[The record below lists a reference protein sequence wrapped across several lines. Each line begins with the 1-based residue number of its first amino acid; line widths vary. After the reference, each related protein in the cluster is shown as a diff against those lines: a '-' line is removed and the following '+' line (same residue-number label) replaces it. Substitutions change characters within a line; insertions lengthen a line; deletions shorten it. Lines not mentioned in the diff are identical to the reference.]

1 MLIGVMLAGVLA
13 LAPLGA
19 PQNGPST
26 RAGLARAVVG
36 APCTT
41 AGELARA
48 GRVLLGCRERAGVLR
63 WSRTP
68 ARIAAVARRAMRPVR
83 ISSVDGDQRHALV
96 INGVIVGV
104 VVGTVSAADDL
115 RTIALDARDPAVL
128 GARAGLNRY
137 VLTDPATRAEP
148 LAASGCLASNCGRE
162 IRNYALLRGTETLNV
177 IVWNG
182 QPLLGSG
189 TPIVPEITIIERRP
203 GEPIGPG
210 TEILA
215 ATDQPLIP
223 SGVRERIVLLQ
234 EDRVVAV
241 VEGTNALALPLGI
254 TTAVLDDTIEVAPNW
269 LRSADG
275 TFIDPDLP
283 VEGGEGMDGAAPAA
297 GGSGAAPAAGGSGAA
312 PAAGGS
318 GAADDVLTPPPPP
331 PTPPPPTP
339 WRPSA
344 ERIGAPLGGAGDYAI
359 IVNGVVQNVIVLD
372 PQSAG
377 GQSWL
382 QLVAVTSQLPPG
394 ALLIKR
400 EAGDSVGPGTLVEM
414 P

>member
-1 MLIGVMLAGVLA
+1 MVIGVILAGVLA
-13 LAPLGA
+13 LAPFGA
-19 PQNGPST
+19 PQNDASI

-48 GRVLLGCRERAGVLR
+48 SRVLLGCRERAGVLR

-68 ARIAAVARRAMRPVR
+68 ARIAAVARRAMRTMR
-83 ISSVDGDQRHALV
+83 TSSVEGDQRHALV

-115 RTIALDARDPAVL
+115 RTITLDARDPAQL
-128 GARAGLNRY
+128 GARAGSNRY
-137 VLTDPATRAEP
+137 VLTDPASRAEP
-148 LAASGCLASNCGRE
+148 LAASGCIASNCGRE
-162 IRNYALLRGTETLNV
+162 VRNYALLRGTETLNV

-223 SGVRERIVLLQ
+223 SGARERIVLLQ

-241 VEGTNALALPLGI
+241 VEGTNALELPLGI

-283 VEGGEGMDGAAPAA
+283 VADGDEMGGATPGV
-297 GGSGAAPAAGGSGAA
+297 GGSPIDAV
-312 PAAGGS
+312 
-318 GAADDVLTPPPPP
+318 DDLLTPPPPP
-331 PTPPPPTP
+331 AP

-382 QLVAVTSQLPPG
+382 QLVAGTSQLPPG

-400 EAGDSVGPGTLVEM
+400 EAGDPVGPGTLVEM

>member
-1 MLIGVMLAGVLA
+1 MVIGVILAGILA

-19 PQNGPST
+19 PQNDASI
-26 RAGLARAVVG
+26 RAGLARAAVG

-48 GRVLLGCRERAGVLR
+48 GRVLLGCRERVGVLR

-68 ARIAAVARRAMRPVR
+68 ARIAAVARRAMRTMR
-83 ISSVDGDQRHALV
+83 TSSVEGDQRHALV

-115 RTIALDARDPAVL
+115 RTITLDARDPAQL
-128 GARAGLNRY
+128 GARAGSNRY
-137 VLTDPATRAEP
+137 VLADPATRAEP
-148 LAASGCLASNCGRE
+148 LAASGCLANNCGRE

-283 VEGGEGMDGAAPAA
+283 VADAEGMDGATPGVGAPP
-297 GGSGAAPAAGGSGAA
+297 SGVV
-312 PAAGGS
+312 
-318 GAADDVLTPPPPP
+318 DDLLTPPPPP
-331 PTPPPPTP
+331 PAP

-382 QLVAVTSQLPPG
+382 QLVAGTSQLPPG

-414 P
+414 PN

>member
-1 MLIGVMLAGVLA
+1 MVIGVILAGVLA

-19 PQNGPST
+19 PQNGPSI

-48 GRVLLGCRERAGVLR
+48 GRVLLGCRERVGVLR

-68 ARIAAVARRAMRPVR
+68 ARIAAVARRAMRTVR
-83 ISSVDGDQRHALV
+83 TSSVEGDQRHALV

-115 RTIALDARDPAVL
+115 RTITLDSRDPAQL
-128 GARAGLNRY
+128 GARAGSNRY

-162 IRNYALLRGTETLNV
+162 VRNYALLRGTETLNV

-254 TTAVLDDTIEVAPNW
+254 TTAVLDDTIEVALNW

-283 VEGGEGMDGAAPAA
+283 VADAEGMDGATPGVGAPP
-297 GGSGAAPAAGGSGAA
+297 SGVV
-312 PAAGGS
+312 
-318 GAADDVLTPPPPP
+318 DDLLTPPPPP
-331 PTPPPPTP
+331 PAP

-382 QLVAVTSQLPPG
+382 QLVAGTSQLPPG

-400 EAGDSVGPGTLVEM
+400 EAGDPVGPGTLVEM
-414 P
+414 PN

>member
-1 MLIGVMLAGVLA
+1 MVIGVILAGILA

-19 PQNGPST
+19 PQNDASI
-26 RAGLARAVVG
+26 RAGLTRAVVG

-48 GRVLLGCRERAGVLR
+48 GRLLLGCRERAGVLR

-68 ARIAAVARRAMRPVR
+68 ARIAAVARRAMRTMR
-83 ISSVDGDQRHALV
+83 TSSVEGDQRHALV

-115 RTIALDARDPAVL
+115 RTITLDARDPAQL
-128 GARAGLNRY
+128 GARAGSNRY
-137 VLTDPATRAEP
+137 VLADPATRAEP
-148 LAASGCLASNCGRE
+148 LAASGCLANNCGRE

-215 ATDQPLIP
+215 ATDQPLTP

-254 TTAVLDDTIEVAPNW
+254 TTAVLDHTIEVAPNW

-283 VEGGEGMDGAAPAA
+283 VADAEGMDGAMPGV
-297 GGSGAAPAAGGSGAA
+297 GGPPSDAV
-312 PAAGGS
+312 
-318 GAADDVLTPPPPP
+318 DDLLTPPPPP
-331 PTPPPPTP
+331 PAP

-382 QLVAVTSQLPPG
+382 QLVAGTSQLPPG

-400 EAGDSVGPGTLVEM
+400 EAGDPVGPGTLVEM
-414 P
+414 PN

>member
-1 MLIGVMLAGVLA
+1 MVIGVILAGVLA

-19 PQNGPST
+19 PQNGPSI

-68 ARIAAVARRAMRPVR
+68 ARIAAVARRAMRTVR
-83 ISSVDGDQRHALV
+83 TSSVEGDQRHALV

-115 RTIALDARDPAVL
+115 RTITLDARDPAQL
-128 GARAGLNRY
+128 GARAGSNRY

-148 LAASGCLASNCGRE
+148 LAASGCIASNCGRE

-203 GEPIGPG
+203 DEPIGPG

-234 EDRVVAV
+234 EDRVIAIVNGANLLSLPAGVTALSIDDEVAV
-241 VEGTNALALPLGI
+241 EPDWIVH
-254 TTAVLDDTIEVAPNW
+254 
-269 LRSADG
+269 ADG
-275 TFIDPDLP
+275 SFADP
-283 VEGGEGMDGAAPAA
+283 EAEQNESSGGGASETTPNA
-297 GGSGAAPAAGGSGAA
+297 GAS
-312 PAAGGS
+312 
-318 GAADDVLTPPPPP
+318 PPP
-331 PTPPPPTP
+331 
-339 WRPSA
+339 PSA
-344 ERIGAPLGGAGDYAI
+344 ERTPAPTPQPWRPGSDRLGAPLGGAGDYAI
-359 IVNGVVQNVIVLD
+359 IVNGVVTNVIVLD

-382 QLVAVTSQLPPG
+382 QLVSGTSQLPAG
-394 ALLIKR
+394 ALLVKR
-400 EAGDSVGPGTLVEM
+400 EVGDPVGPGTLVEI

>member
-1 MLIGVMLAGVLA
+1 MVIGVILAGVLA

-19 PQNGPST
+19 PQNYASI
-26 RAGLARAVVG
+26 RAGLIRAVVG

-48 GRVLLGCRERAGVLR
+48 GRLLLGCRERAGVLR

-68 ARIAAVARRAMRPVR
+68 ARIAAVAQSATRTVR
-83 ISSVDGDQRHALV
+83 TSSVESDQRHALV

-104 VVGTVSAADDL
+104 VVGTVSAAKDL
-115 RTIALDARDPAVL
+115 RTIILDANDPAQL
-128 GARAGLNRY
+128 GARAGSNRY
-137 VLTDPATRAEP
+137 ILTDPASRAEP

-162 IRNYALLRGTETLNV
+162 VRNYALLRGTETLNV

-182 QPLLGSG
+182 QPLLGNG

-203 GEPIGPG
+203 SEPIGPG

-215 ATDQPLIP
+215 ATNQPLIP
-223 SGVRERIVLLQ
+223 SGARERIVLLQ
-234 EDRVVAV
+234 GDRVVAV
-241 VEGTNALALPLGI
+241 VEGTNALELPLGI

-275 TFIDPDLP
+275 TFIDPALP
-283 VEGGEGMDGAAPAA
+283 VADGEGMDGATP
-297 GGSGAAPAAGGSGAA
+297 GVGSPRGNAVNDLLA
-312 PAAGGS
+312 
-318 GAADDVLTPPPPP
+318 PPPPP
-331 PTPPPPTP
+331 PAP

-382 QLVAVTSQLPPG
+382 QLVAGTSQLPPG

-400 EAGDSVGPGTLVEM
+400 EAGDPLGLGTLVEM

>member
-1 MLIGVMLAGVLA
+1 MVIGVILAGVLA

-19 PQNGPST
+19 PQNGSSI

-68 ARIAAVARRAMRPVR
+68 ARIAAVARRAMRTVR
-83 ISSVDGDQRHALV
+83 TSSIDSDQRHALV

-115 RTIALDARDPAVL
+115 RTITLDARDPAHL
-128 GARAGLNRY
+128 GARAGSNRY

-254 TTAVLDDTIEVAPNW
+254 TTAVLDHTIEVAPNW

-275 TFIDPDLP
+275 TFINPDLP
-283 VEGGEGMDGAAPAA
+283 VADGEGMDGATPGV
-297 GGSGAAPAAGGSGAA
+297 GGPPSDAV
-312 PAAGGS
+312 
-318 GAADDVLTPPPPP
+318 DDLLTPPPPP
-331 PTPPPPTP
+331 PTP
-339 WRPSA
+339 WRPST

-382 QLVAVTSQLPPG
+382 QLVAGTSQLPPG

-400 EAGDSVGPGTLVEM
+400 EAGDPVGPGTLVEM
-414 P
+414 PN

>member
-1 MLIGVMLAGVLA
+1 MRSV
-13 LAPLGA
+13 
-19 PQNGPST
+19 
-26 RAGLARAVVG
+26 
-36 APCTT
+36 
-41 AGELARA
+41 
-48 GRVLLGCRERAGVLR
+48 
-63 WSRTP
+63 RT
-68 ARIAAVARRAMRPVR
+68 
-83 ISSVDGDQRHALV
+83 SSVESDQRHALV

-115 RTIALDARDPAVL
+115 RTMTLDARDPAQL
-128 GARAGLNRY
+128 GARAGSNRY

-162 IRNYALLRGTETLNV
+162 VRNYALLRGTETLNV

-223 SGVRERIVLLQ
+223 SGVKERIVLLQ
-234 EDRVVAV
+234 DDRVVAI
-241 VEGTNALALPLGI
+241 VEGTNALELPLGI

-283 VEGGEGMDGAAPAA
+283 VADGDEMGGATPGV
-297 GGSGAAPAAGGSGAA
+297 GGPPSGAV
-312 PAAGGS
+312 
-318 GAADDVLTPPPPP
+318 DDLLTPPPS
-331 PTPPPPTP
+331 PPPPPAP

-382 QLVAVTSQLPPG
+382 QLVAGTSQLPPG

-400 EAGDSVGPGTLVEM
+400 EEGDPVGPGTLVEM
-414 P
+414 PN

>member
-1 MLIGVMLAGVLA
+1 MVIGVILVGVLA

-19 PQNGPST
+19 PQNDASI
-26 RAGLARAVVG
+26 RAGLTRAVVG

-68 ARIAAVARRAMRPVR
+68 ARIAAVARRAMRAMR
-83 ISSVDGDQRHALV
+83 TSSVEGDQRHALV

-115 RTIALDARDPAVL
+115 RTITLDARDPAQL
-128 GARAGLNRY
+128 GARAGSNRY
-137 VLTDPATRAEP
+137 VLTDPTTRAEP
-148 LAASGCLASNCGRE
+148 LAASGCISSNCGRE
-162 IRNYALLRGTETLNV
+162 VRNYALLRGTETLNV

-223 SGVRERIVLLQ
+223 SGARERIVLLQ
-234 EDRVVAV
+234 EDRVVAI
-241 VEGTNALALPLGI
+241 VEGTNALELPLGI
-254 TTAVLDDTIEVAPNW
+254 TTAVLDDTIEVALNW

-275 TFIDPDLP
+275 TFIDPDPPLAD
-283 VEGGEGMDGAAPAA
+283 GEGMDGTTPGV
-297 GGSGAAPAAGGSGAA
+297 GGSPSDAV
-312 PAAGGS
+312 
-318 GAADDVLTPPPPP
+318 DDLLTPPPPP
-331 PTPPPPTP
+331 PAP

-382 QLVAVTSQLPPG
+382 QLVAGTSQLPPG

-400 EAGDSVGPGTLVEM
+400 EAGDPVGPGTFVEM

>member
-1 MLIGVMLAGVLA
+1 MVIGVILAGVLA
-13 LAPLGA
+13 LAPFGA
-19 PQNGPST
+19 PQNGPSI

-68 ARIAAVARRAMRPVR
+68 ARIAAVARRAMRTVR
-83 ISSVDGDQRHALV
+83 TSSVEDDQRHALV

-115 RTIALDARDPAVL
+115 RTITLDARDPAQL
-128 GARAGLNRY
+128 GDRAGSNRY

-148 LAASGCLASNCGRE
+148 LAASGCIASNCGRE

-234 EDRVVAV
+234 EDRVIAIVNGANLLSLPAGVTALSIDDEVAV
-241 VEGTNALALPLGI
+241 EPDWIVH
-254 TTAVLDDTIEVAPNW
+254 
-269 LRSADG
+269 ADG
-275 TFIDPDLP
+275 SFADP
-283 VEGGEGMDGAAPAA
+283 EAEQNESSGGGASETTPNA
-297 GGSGAAPAAGGSGAA
+297 GAS
-312 PAAGGS
+312 
-318 GAADDVLTPPPPP
+318 PPPPAVERTP
-331 PTPPPPTP
+331 APTPEP
-339 WRPSA
+339 WRPGSD
-344 ERIGAPLGGAGDYAI
+344 RLGAPLGGAGDYAI
-359 IVNGVVQNVIVLD
+359 IVNGVVTNVIVLD

-382 QLVAVTSQLPPG
+382 QLVSGTSQLPAG
-394 ALLIKR
+394 ALLVKR
-400 EAGDSVGPGTLVEM
+400 EVGDPVGPGTLVEI

>member
-1 MLIGVMLAGVLA
+1 M
-13 LAPLGA
+13 
-19 PQNGPST
+19 
-26 RAGLARAVVG
+26 
-36 APCTT
+36 
-41 AGELARA
+41 
-48 GRVLLGCRERAGVLR
+48 
-63 WSRTP
+63 RT
-68 ARIAAVARRAMRPVR
+68 VHT
-83 ISSVDGDQRHALV
+83 SSVEGDQRHALV

-115 RTIALDARDPAVL
+115 RTITLDARDPAQL
-128 GARAGLNRY
+128 GARAGSNRY
-137 VLTDPATRAEP
+137 VLTDPASRVEP

-162 IRNYALLRGTETLNV
+162 VRNYALLRGTATLNV
-177 IVWNG
+177 IVWDG

-241 VEGTNALALPLGI
+241 VEGTNALELPLGI
-254 TTAVLDDTIEVAPNW
+254 TTAVLDETIEVAPNW

-283 VEGGEGMDGAAPAA
+283 VADGEGMDDATPGADGSPGMDGATPGADGSPGMDGATPGA
-297 GGSGAAPAAGGSGAA
+297 GGSPSGAVDGLQT
-312 PAAGGS
+312 PPPS
-318 GAADDVLTPPPPP
+318 PPPPP
-331 PTPPPPTP
+331 AP

-382 QLVAVTSQLPPG
+382 QLVAGTSQLPPG

-414 P
+414 PN

>member
-1 MLIGVMLAGVLA
+1 MVIGVILAGILA

-19 PQNGPST
+19 PQNDASI
-26 RAGLARAVVG
+26 RAGLTRAVVG

-48 GRVLLGCRERAGVLR
+48 GRLLLGCRERAGVLR

-68 ARIAAVARRAMRPVR
+68 ARIAAVARRAMRTMR
-83 ISSVDGDQRHALV
+83 TSSVEGDQRHALV

-115 RTIALDARDPAVL
+115 RTITLDARDPAQL
-128 GARAGLNRY
+128 GARAGSNRY

-148 LAASGCLASNCGRE
+148 LAASGCIASNCGRE
-162 IRNYALLRGTETLNV
+162 VRNYALLRGTETLNV

-189 TPIVPEITIIERRP
+189 TPIVPEITIIERRS

-215 ATDQPLIP
+215 ATDHPLIP
-223 SGVRERIVLLQ
+223 GGVRERIVLLKQ
-234 EDRVVAV
+234 NRVVAI
-241 VEGTNALALPLGI
+241 VEGTNALELPLGI

-283 VEGGEGMDGAAPAA
+283 VADGEGMDGAAPGV
-297 GGSGAAPAAGGSGAA
+297 GGPPSDAV
-312 PAAGGS
+312 
-318 GAADDVLTPPPPP
+318 DDLLTPPPPP
-331 PTPPPPTP
+331 PAP

-382 QLVAVTSQLPPG
+382 QLVAGTSQLPPG

-400 EAGDSVGPGTLVEM
+400 EAGDPVGPGTLVEM

>member
-1 MLIGVMLAGVLA
+1 MVIGVILAGLLA

-19 PQNGPST
+19 PQSGPNM
-26 RAGLARAVVG
+26 RAGLARALVG

-48 GRVLLGCRERAGVLR
+48 GRMLLGCRERAGVLR

-68 ARIAAVARRAMRPVR
+68 ARIAPVARRVMRSVR
-83 ISSVDGDQRHALV
+83 TSSVENDQRHALV

-115 RTIALDARDPAVL
+115 RTIILDARDPAQL
-128 GARAGLNRY
+128 GARAGSNRY

-162 IRNYALLRGTETLNV
+162 VRNYALLRGTETLNV

-241 VEGTNALALPLGI
+241 VEGTNALELPLGI

-283 VEGGEGMDGAAPAA
+283 VADGDEMGGATPGV
-297 GGSGAAPAAGGSGAA
+297 GGPPSGAV
-312 PAAGGS
+312 
-318 GAADDVLTPPPPP
+318 DDLLTPPPS
-331 PTPPPPTP
+331 PPPPPAP

-382 QLVAVTSQLPPG
+382 QLVAGTSQLPPG

-400 EAGDSVGPGTLVEM
+400 EEGDPVGPGTLVEM
-414 P
+414 PN

>member
-1 MLIGVMLAGVLA
+1 MVIGVILAGVLA
-13 LAPLGA
+13 LAPFGA
-19 PQNGPST
+19 PQNGPSI

-68 ARIAAVARRAMRPVR
+68 ARIAAVARRAMRTVR
-83 ISSVDGDQRHALV
+83 TSSVEGDQRHALV

-115 RTIALDARDPAVL
+115 RTITLDARDPAQL
-128 GARAGLNRY
+128 GARAGSNRY

-148 LAASGCLASNCGRE
+148 LAASGCIASNCGRE
-162 IRNYALLRGTETLNV
+162 IRNYALLRGTETFNV

-203 GEPIGPG
+203 DEPIGPG

-234 EDRVVAV
+234 EDRVIAIVNGANLLSLPAGVTALSIDDEVAV
-241 VEGTNALALPLGI
+241 EPDWIVH
-254 TTAVLDDTIEVAPNW
+254 
-269 LRSADG
+269 ADG
-275 TFIDPDLP
+275 SFADP
-283 VEGGEGMDGAAPAA
+283 EAEQNESSGDGASETTPNA
-297 GGSGAAPAAGGSGAA
+297 GAS
-312 PAAGGS
+312 
-318 GAADDVLTPPPPP
+318 PPP
-331 PTPPPPTP
+331 
-339 WRPSA
+339 PSA
-344 ERIGAPLGGAGDYAI
+344 ERTPAPTPEPWRPGSDRLGAPLGGAGDYAI

-382 QLVAVTSQLPPG
+382 QLVSGTSQLPAG
-394 ALLIKR
+394 ALLVKR
-400 EAGDSVGPGTLVEM
+400 EVGDPVGPGTLVEI

>member
-1 MLIGVMLAGVLA
+1 M
-13 LAPLGA
+13 
-19 PQNGPST
+19 
-26 RAGLARAVVG
+26 
-36 APCTT
+36 
-41 AGELARA
+41 
-48 GRVLLGCRERAGVLR
+48 
-63 WSRTP
+63 RT
-68 ARIAAVARRAMRPVR
+68 VR
-83 ISSVDGDQRHALV
+83 TSSVESDQRHALV

-115 RTIALDARDPAVL
+115 RTMTLDARDPAQL
-128 GARAGLNRY
+128 GARAGSNRY

-162 IRNYALLRGTETLNV
+162 VRNYALLRGTETLNV

-223 SGVRERIVLLQ
+223 SGARERIVLLQ

-241 VEGTNALALPLGI
+241 VEGTNALELPLGI

-283 VEGGEGMDGAAPAA
+283 VADGEGIGGATPGA
-297 GGSGAAPAAGGSGAA
+297 GGSPELDGATPGAGGSPELDGAT
-312 PAAGGS
+312 PGAGTS
-318 GAADDVLTPPPPP
+318 PIDAVDDLLTPPPPP
-331 PTPPPPTP
+331 PAP

-382 QLVAVTSQLPPG
+382 QLVAGTSQLPPG

-400 EAGDSVGPGTLVEM
+400 EAGDPVGPGTLVEM
-414 P
+414 PN

>member
-1 MLIGVMLAGVLA
+1 MVIGVILAGILA

-19 PQNGPST
+19 PQNDASI
-26 RAGLARAVVG
+26 RAGLTRAVVG

-68 ARIAAVARRAMRPVR
+68 ARIAAVARRAMRTMR
-83 ISSVDGDQRHALV
+83 TSSVEGDQRHALV

-115 RTIALDARDPAVL
+115 RTITLDARDPAQL
-128 GARAGLNRY
+128 GARAGSNRY
-137 VLTDPATRAEP
+137 VLADPATRAEP
-148 LAASGCLASNCGRE
+148 LAASGCLANNCGRE

-283 VEGGEGMDGAAPAA
+283 VADGEGMDGAAPGV
-297 GGSGAAPAAGGSGAA
+297 GGPPSDAV
-312 PAAGGS
+312 
-318 GAADDVLTPPPPP
+318 DDLLTPPPPP
-331 PTPPPPTP
+331 PAP

-382 QLVAVTSQLPPG
+382 QLVAGTSQLPPG

-400 EAGDSVGPGTLVEM
+400 EAGDPVGPGTLVEM
-414 P
+414 PN

>member
-1 MLIGVMLAGVLA
+1 MVIGVILAGILA

-19 PQNGPST
+19 PQNDASI
-26 RAGLARAVVG
+26 RAGLTRAVVG

-48 GRVLLGCRERAGVLR
+48 GRLLLGCRERAGVLR

-68 ARIAAVARRAMRPVR
+68 ARIAAVARRAMRTMR
-83 ISSVDGDQRHALV
+83 TSSVEGDQRHALV

-115 RTIALDARDPAVL
+115 RTITLDARDPAQL
-128 GARAGLNRY
+128 GARAGSNRY

-148 LAASGCLASNCGRE
+148 LAASGCIASNCGRE
-162 IRNYALLRGTETLNV
+162 VRNYALLRGTETLNV

-283 VEGGEGMDGAAPAA
+283 VADGEGMDGAAPGV
-297 GGSGAAPAAGGSGAA
+297 GGPPSDAV
-312 PAAGGS
+312 
-318 GAADDVLTPPPPP
+318 DDLLTPPPPP
-331 PTPPPPTP
+331 PTP
-339 WRPSA
+339 WRPST

-382 QLVAVTSQLPPG
+382 QLVAGTSQLPPG

-400 EAGDSVGPGTLVEM
+400 EAGDPVGPGTLVEM
-414 P
+414 PN

>member
-1 MLIGVMLAGVLA
+1 MVIGVILAGVLA

-19 PQNGPST
+19 PQNGPSI

-68 ARIAAVARRAMRPVR
+68 ARIAAVARRAMRTVR
-83 ISSVDGDQRHALV
+83 TSSVEDDQRHALV

-115 RTIALDARDPAVL
+115 RTITLDARDPAQL
-128 GARAGLNRY
+128 GARAGSNRY
-137 VLTDPATRAEP
+137 VLADPATRAEP
-148 LAASGCLASNCGRE
+148 LAASGCLANNCGRE

-223 SGVRERIVLLQ
+223 SGVRERIVLLK
-234 EDRVVAV
+234 ENRVVAV
-241 VEGTNALALPLGI
+241 VEGTNALELPLGI

-283 VEGGEGMDGAAPAA
+283 VADAEGMEGATPGVGAPP
-297 GGSGAAPAAGGSGAA
+297 SGVV
-312 PAAGGS
+312 
-318 GAADDVLTPPPPP
+318 DDLLTPPPPP
-331 PTPPPPTP
+331 PAP

-382 QLVAVTSQLPPG
+382 QLVAGTSQLPPG

-400 EAGDSVGPGTLVEM
+400 EAGDPVGPGTLVEM
-414 P
+414 PN

>member
-1 MLIGVMLAGVLA
+1 MVIGVILAGVLA

-19 PQNGPST
+19 PQNGPSI

-48 GRVLLGCRERAGVLR
+48 DRVLLGCRERAGVLR

-68 ARIAAVARRAMRPVR
+68 ARIAAVARRAMRTVR
-83 ISSVDGDQRHALV
+83 TSSVEDDQRHALV

-115 RTIALDARDPAVL
+115 RTITLDARDPAQL
-128 GARAGLNRY
+128 GGRAGSNRY
-137 VLTDPATRAEP
+137 VLTDPTTRAEP

-283 VEGGEGMDGAAPAA
+283 VADAEGMDGATPGVGAPP
-297 GGSGAAPAAGGSGAA
+297 SGVV
-312 PAAGGS
+312 
-318 GAADDVLTPPPPP
+318 DDLLTPPPPP
-331 PTPPPPTP
+331 PAP

-382 QLVAVTSQLPPG
+382 QLVAGTSQLPPG

-400 EAGDSVGPGTLVEM
+400 EAGDPVGPGTLVEM
-414 P
+414 PN

>member
-1 MLIGVMLAGVLA
+1 MVIGVILAGVLA
-13 LAPLGA
+13 LAPFGA
-19 PQNGPST
+19 PQNGPSI

-68 ARIAAVARRAMRPVR
+68 ARIAAVARRAMRTVR
-83 ISSVDGDQRHALV
+83 TSSVEDDQRHALV

-115 RTIALDARDPAVL
+115 RTIALDARDPAQL
-128 GARAGLNRY
+128 GDRAGSNRY

-148 LAASGCLASNCGRE
+148 LAASGCIASNCGRE

-241 VEGTNALALPLGI
+241 VEGTSLLSLPAGVTALSI
-254 TTAVLDDTIEVAPNW
+254 DDEVAVEPDW
-269 LRSADG
+269 IVHADG
-275 TFIDPDLP
+275 SFADP
-283 VEGGEGMDGAAPAA
+283 EAEQNESSGGGASETTPNA
-297 GGSGAAPAAGGSGAA
+297 GAS
-312 PAAGGS
+312 
-318 GAADDVLTPPPPP
+318 PPPPAVERTP
-331 PTPPPPTP
+331 APTPEP
-339 WRPSA
+339 WRPGSD
-344 ERIGAPLGGAGDYAI
+344 RLGAPLGGAGDYAI
-359 IVNGVVQNVIVLD
+359 IVNGVVTNVIVLD

-382 QLVAVTSQLPPG
+382 QLVSGTSQLPAG
-394 ALLIKR
+394 ALLVKR
-400 EAGDSVGPGTLVEM
+400 EVGDPVGPGTLVEI

>member
-1 MLIGVMLAGVLA
+1 MVIGVILAGVLA

-19 PQNGPST
+19 PQNGPSI

-68 ARIAAVARRAMRPVR
+68 ARIAAVARRAMRTVR
-83 ISSVDGDQRHALV
+83 TSSVEGDQRHALV

-115 RTIALDARDPAVL
+115 RTITLDARDPAQL
-128 GARAGLNRY
+128 GARAGSNRY

-148 LAASGCLASNCGRE
+148 LAASGCIASNCGRE

-234 EDRVVAV
+234 EDRVVAI
-241 VEGTNALALPLGI
+241 VEGTNALELPLGI

-283 VEGGEGMDGAAPAA
+283 VADGEGMDGATPGVGGAP
-297 GGSGAAPAAGGSGAA
+297 SGAV
-312 PAAGGS
+312 
-318 GAADDVLTPPPPP
+318 DDLLTPPPPP
-331 PTPPPPTP
+331 PAP
-339 WRPSA
+339 WRPST

-382 QLVAVTSQLPPG
+382 QLVAGTSQLPPG

-400 EAGDSVGPGTLVEM
+400 EAGDPVGPGTLVEM
-414 P
+414 PN

>member
-1 MLIGVMLAGVLA
+1 MVIGVILAGILA

-19 PQNGPST
+19 PQNDASI
-26 RAGLARAVVG
+26 RAGLTRAVVG

-48 GRVLLGCRERAGVLR
+48 GRLLLGCRERAGVLR

-68 ARIAAVARRAMRPVR
+68 ARIAAVARRAMRTMR
-83 ISSVDGDQRHALV
+83 TSSVEGDQRHALV

-115 RTIALDARDPAVL
+115 RTITLDARDPAQL
-128 GARAGLNRY
+128 GARAGSNRY
-137 VLTDPATRAEP
+137 VLADPATRAEP
-148 LAASGCLASNCGRE
+148 LAASGCLANNCGRE

-283 VEGGEGMDGAAPAA
+283 VADAEGMDGATPGVGAPP
-297 GGSGAAPAAGGSGAA
+297 SGVV
-312 PAAGGS
+312 
-318 GAADDVLTPPPPP
+318 DDLLTPPPPP
-331 PTPPPPTP
+331 PAP

-382 QLVAVTSQLPPG
+382 QLVAGTSQLPPG

-400 EAGDSVGPGTLVEM
+400 EAGDPVGPGTLVEM
-414 P
+414 PN

>member
-1 MLIGVMLAGVLA
+1 MVIGVILAGVLA

-19 PQNGPST
+19 PQNGPSI

-36 APCTT
+36 VPCTT

-48 GRVLLGCRERAGVLR
+48 GRVLLGCRERVGVLR

-68 ARIAAVARRAMRPVR
+68 ARIAAVARRAMRTVR
-83 ISSVDGDQRHALV
+83 TSIVESDQRHALV

-115 RTIALDARDPAVL
+115 RTITLDARDPAQL
-128 GARAGLNRY
+128 GVRAGSNRY

-162 IRNYALLRGTETLNV
+162 VRNYALLRGTETLNV

-254 TTAVLDDTIEVAPNW
+254 TTAVLDDTIEVALNW

-283 VEGGEGMDGAAPAA
+283 VADAEGMDGAMPGV
-297 GGSGAAPAAGGSGAA
+297 GGPPSDAV
-312 PAAGGS
+312 
-318 GAADDVLTPPPPP
+318 DDLLTPPPPP
-331 PTPPPPTP
+331 PAP

-382 QLVAVTSQLPPG
+382 QLVAGTSQLPPG

-400 EAGDSVGPGTLVEM
+400 EAGDPVGPGTLVEM
-414 P
+414 PN

>member
-1 MLIGVMLAGVLA
+1 MVIGVILAGVLA

-19 PQNGPST
+19 PQNGPSI
-26 RAGLARAVVG
+26 RAGLARAAVG

-68 ARIAAVARRAMRPVR
+68 ARIAAVARRAMRTVR
-83 ISSVDGDQRHALV
+83 TSSVEDDQRHALV

-115 RTIALDARDPAVL
+115 RTIALDARDPAQL
-128 GARAGLNRY
+128 GDRAGSNRY

-148 LAASGCLASNCGRE
+148 LAASGCIASNCGRE

-223 SGVRERIVLLQ
+223 SGVRERIVLLKQ
-234 EDRVVAV
+234 NRVVAV
-241 VEGTNALALPLGI
+241 VEGTSLLSLPAGVTALSI
-254 TTAVLDDTIEVAPNW
+254 DDEVAVEPDW
-269 LRSADG
+269 IVHADG
-275 TFIDPDLP
+275 SFADP
-283 VEGGEGMDGAAPAA
+283 EAEQNESSGDGASETTPNA
-297 GGSGAAPAAGGSGAA
+297 GAS
-312 PAAGGS
+312 
-318 GAADDVLTPPPPP
+318 PPPPAVERTP
-331 PTPPPPTP
+331 APTPEP
-339 WRPSA
+339 WRPGSD
-344 ERIGAPLGGAGDYAI
+344 RLGAPLGGAGDYAI
-359 IVNGVVQNVIVLD
+359 IVNGVVTNVIVLD

-382 QLVAVTSQLPPG
+382 QLVSGTSQLPAG
-394 ALLIKR
+394 ALLVKR
-400 EAGDSVGPGTLVEM
+400 EVGDPVGPGTLVEI

>member
-1 MLIGVMLAGVLA
+1 MVIGVILAGVLA
-13 LAPLGA
+13 LAPLSA
-19 PQNGPST
+19 PQNDVSI
-26 RAGLARAVVG
+26 RAGLTRAVVG

-41 AGELARA
+41 AGELARS
-48 GRVLLGCRERAGVLR
+48 GRLLLGCRERSGVLR

-68 ARIAAVARRAMRPVR
+68 ARIAAVARRAMRTVR
-83 ISSVDGDQRHALV
+83 TSSVESDQRHALV

-115 RTIALDARDPAVL
+115 RTITLDARDPAQL
-128 GARAGLNRY
+128 GARAGSSRY
-137 VLTDPATRAEP
+137 ILTDPATRAEP
-148 LAASGCLASNCGRE
+148 LTASGCLASNCGRE
-162 IRNYALLRGTETLNV
+162 VRNYALLRGTETLNV

-189 TPIVPEITIIERRP
+189 TPIVPEITIIERRH

-241 VEGTNALALPLGI
+241 VEGTNALELPLGI

-283 VEGGEGMDGAAPAA
+283 VADGEEIGGATPGV
-297 GGSGAAPAAGGSGAA
+297 GGPPSGAG
-312 PAAGGS
+312 
-318 GAADDVLTPPPPP
+318 DDLLTPPPPP
-331 PTPPPPTP
+331 PAP

-344 ERIGAPLGGAGDYAI
+344 ERIGAPLGGAGGYAI
-359 IVNGVVQNVIVLD
+359 IANGVVLNTIVLD

-382 QLVAVTSQLPPG
+382 QLVAGTSQLPPG
-394 ALLIKR
+394 AVLIELK
-400 EAGDSVGPGTLVEM
+400 AGDSVGPGTLVAM

>member
-1 MLIGVMLAGVLA
+1 MVIGVILAGILA

-19 PQNGPST
+19 PQNDASI
-26 RAGLARAVVG
+26 RAGLARAAVG

-68 ARIAAVARRAMRPVR
+68 ARIAAVARRAMRTMR
-83 ISSVDGDQRHALV
+83 TSSVEGDQRHALV

-115 RTIALDARDPAVL
+115 RTITLDARDPAQL
-128 GARAGLNRY
+128 GARAGSNRY

-162 IRNYALLRGTETLNV
+162 VRNYALLRGTETLNV

-283 VEGGEGMDGAAPAA
+283 VADAEGMDGATPGVGAPP
-297 GGSGAAPAAGGSGAA
+297 SGVV
-312 PAAGGS
+312 
-318 GAADDVLTPPPPP
+318 DDLLTPPPPP
-331 PTPPPPTP
+331 PAP

-382 QLVAVTSQLPPG
+382 QLVAGTSQLPPG

-400 EAGDSVGPGTLVEM
+400 EAGDPVGPGTLVEM
-414 P
+414 PN

>member
-104 VVGTVSAADDL
+104 VVGTVSAADGL

-128 GARAGLNRY
+128 GARAGSNRY

-297 GGSGAAPAAGGSGAA
+297 GGSGAA
-312 PAAGGS
+312 
-318 GAADDVLTPPPPP
+318 DDVLTPP
-331 PTPPPPTP
+331 PPPPTP

-382 QLVAVTSQLPPG
+382 QLVAGTSQLPPG

-400 EAGDSVGPGTLVEM
+400 EVGDPVGPGTLVEL
-414 P
+414 PN

>member
-1 MLIGVMLAGVLA
+1 MVIGVILAGILA

-19 PQNGPST
+19 PQNDASI
-26 RAGLARAVVG
+26 RAGLARAAVG

-48 GRVLLGCRERAGVLR
+48 GRVLLGCRERVGVLR

-68 ARIAAVARRAMRPVR
+68 ARIAAVARRAMRTVR
-83 ISSVDGDQRHALV
+83 TSSVEGDQRHALV

-115 RTIALDARDPAVL
+115 RTITLDSRDPAQL
-128 GARAGLNRY
+128 GARAGSNRY

-162 IRNYALLRGTETLNV
+162 VRNYALLRGTETLNV

-241 VEGTNALALPLGI
+241 VEGTNALALPRGI

-283 VEGGEGMDGAAPAA
+283 VADAEGMDGATPGVGAPP
-297 GGSGAAPAAGGSGAA
+297 SGVV
-312 PAAGGS
+312 
-318 GAADDVLTPPPPP
+318 DDLLTPPPPP
-331 PTPPPPTP
+331 PAP

-382 QLVAVTSQLPPG
+382 QLVAGTSQLPPG

-400 EAGDSVGPGTLVEM
+400 EAGDPVGPGTLVEM
-414 P
+414 PN

>member
-1 MLIGVMLAGVLA
+1 MVIGVILAGVLA

-19 PQNGPST
+19 PQNGSSI

-68 ARIAAVARRAMRPVR
+68 ARIAAVARRAMRTVR
-83 ISSVDGDQRHALV
+83 TSIVESDQRHALV

-115 RTIALDARDPAVL
+115 RTITLDARDPAQL
-128 GARAGLNRY
+128 GGRAGSNRY
-137 VLTDPATRAEP
+137 VLTDPTTRAEP

-283 VEGGEGMDGAAPAA
+283 VADGEGMDGATPGVGAPPSDAV
-297 GGSGAAPAAGGSGAA
+297 
-312 PAAGGS
+312 
-318 GAADDVLTPPPPP
+318 DDLLTPPPPP
-331 PTPPPPTP
+331 PAP

-382 QLVAVTSQLPPG
+382 QLVAGTSQLPPG

-400 EAGDSVGPGTLVEM
+400 EAGDPVGPGTLVEM

>member
-1 MLIGVMLAGVLA
+1 MLAGVLA

-19 PQNGPST
+19 PQNGPSI
-26 RAGLARAVVG
+26 RAGLARAAVG

-41 AGELARA
+41 AGELARVD
-48 GRVLLGCRERAGVLR
+48 RVLLGCRERVGVLR
-63 WSRTP
+63 WNRTP
-68 ARIAAVARRAMRPVR
+68 ARIAAVARRAMRTVR
-83 ISSVDGDQRHALV
+83 TSIVEGDQRHALV

-115 RTIALDARDPAVL
+115 RTITLDARDPAQL
-128 GARAGLNRY
+128 GARAGSNRY
-137 VLTDPATRAEP
+137 VVTDPATRAEP
-148 LAASGCLASNCGRE
+148 LAASGCLANNCGRE
-162 IRNYALLRGTETLNV
+162 IRNYALLRGTEMLNV

-182 QPLLGSG
+182 QPLLDSG
-189 TPIVPEITIIERRP
+189 TPILPEITIIERRP

-275 TFIDPDLP
+275 TFIDPDLR
-283 VEGGEGMDGAAPAA
+283 VEGGEGMDGAA
-297 GGSGAAPAAGGSGAA
+297 SGVSGPPSDAV
-312 PAAGGS
+312 
-318 GAADDVLTPPPPP
+318 DDLLTPQ
-331 PTPPPPTP
+331 PTPPTP

-359 IVNGVVQNVIVLD
+359 IVNGVVQNVVVLD

-382 QLVAVTSQLPPG
+382 QLVAGTSQLPPG

-400 EAGDSVGPGTLVEM
+400 ETGDPVGPGTLVEM

>member
-1 MLIGVMLAGVLA
+1 MVIGVILAGVLA

-19 PQNGPST
+19 PQNGSSI

-68 ARIAAVARRAMRPVR
+68 ARIAAVARRAMRTMR
-83 ISSVDGDQRHALV
+83 TSSVEGDQRHALV

-115 RTIALDARDPAVL
+115 RTITLDARDPAQL
-128 GARAGLNRY
+128 GARAGSNRY

-223 SGVRERIVLLQ
+223 SGVRERIVLLK
-234 EDRVVAV
+234 ENRVVAV
-241 VEGTNALALPLGI
+241 VEGTNALELPLGI

-283 VEGGEGMDGAAPAA
+283 VADGEGMDSATPGVGGAP
-297 GGSGAAPAAGGSGAA
+297 SGAV
-312 PAAGGS
+312 
-318 GAADDVLTPPPPP
+318 DDLLTPPPPP
-331 PTPPPPTP
+331 PAP

-382 QLVAVTSQLPPG
+382 QLVAGTSQLPPG

-400 EAGDSVGPGTLVEM
+400 EAGDPVGPGTLVEM

>member
-1 MLIGVMLAGVLA
+1 MVIGVILAGLLA

-19 PQNGPST
+19 PQSGPNM
-26 RAGLARAVVG
+26 RAGLARALVG

-48 GRVLLGCRERAGVLR
+48 GRMLLGCRERAGVLR

-68 ARIAAVARRAMRPVR
+68 ARIAAVARRAMRSVR
-83 ISSVDGDQRHALV
+83 TSSVENDQRHALV

-115 RTIALDARDPAVL
+115 RTMTLDSRDPAQL
-128 GARAGLNRY
+128 GARAGSNRY

-162 IRNYALLRGTETLNV
+162 VRNYALLRGTETLNV

-223 SGVRERIVLLQ
+223 SGVEERIVLLKD
-234 EDRVVAV
+234 DRVVAV
-241 VEGTNALALPLGI
+241 VEGTNALELPLGI

-283 VEGGEGMDGAAPAA
+283 VADDEEMGGATPGV
-297 GGSGAAPAAGGSGAA
+297 GGSPSDAV
-312 PAAGGS
+312 
-318 GAADDVLTPPPPP
+318 DDLFTPPPSPP
-331 PTPPPPTP
+331 AP

-382 QLVAVTSQLPPG
+382 QLVAGTSQLPPG

-400 EAGDSVGPGTLVEM
+400 EEGDPVGPGTLVEM
-414 P
+414 PN

>member
-19 PQNGPST
+19 PQNGPSIH
-26 RAGLARAVVG
+26 AGLARAAVG
-36 APCTT
+36 TRCTT

-68 ARIAAVARRAMRPVR
+68 ARIAPIARRAMRPVR
-83 ISSVDGDQRHALV
+83 TSSVDGGQRHALV

-115 RTIALDARDPAVL
+115 RTITLDARDPAQL
-128 GARAGLNRY
+128 GARAGSNRY

-189 TPIVPEITIIERRP
+189 TPIVPEITVIERRP

-275 TFIDPDLP
+275 TYIDPDLP

-297 GGSGAAPAAGGSGAA
+297 GGSGAA
-312 PAAGGS
+312 
-318 GAADDVLTPPPPP
+318 DDVLTPP
-331 PTPPPPTP
+331 PPPPTP

-382 QLVAVTSQLPPG
+382 QLVAGTNQLPPG

-400 EAGDSVGPGTLVEM
+400 ETGDPVGPGTLVEM

>member
-19 PQNGPST
+19 LQNGPST

-68 ARIAAVARRAMRPVR
+68 ARIAAVARRAMRTVR
-83 ISSVDGDQRHALV
+83 TSIVESDQRHALV

-115 RTIALDARDPAVL
+115 RTITLDARDPAQL
-128 GARAGLNRY
+128 GARAGSNRY

-148 LAASGCLASNCGRE
+148 LAASGCLANNCGRE

-297 GGSGAAPAAGGSGAA
+297 GGSGAA
-312 PAAGGS
+312 
-318 GAADDVLTPPPPP
+318 DDVLTPPPPP

-382 QLVAVTSQLPPG
+382 QLVAGTSQLPPG

-400 EAGDSVGPGTLVEM
+400 ETGDPVGPGTLVEL
-414 P
+414 PN